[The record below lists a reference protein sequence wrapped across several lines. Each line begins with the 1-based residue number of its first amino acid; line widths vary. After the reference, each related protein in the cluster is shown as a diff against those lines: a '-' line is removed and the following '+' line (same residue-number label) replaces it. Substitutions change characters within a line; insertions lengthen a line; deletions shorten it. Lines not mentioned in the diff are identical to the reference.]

1 MGRLEIEI
9 RHGHDRG
16 PSSAVI
22 VLAALIVL
30 AVAGGAG
37 RHALN
42 GIAHTVLTVLDIAA
56 WVIGSL
62 AAAAL
67 AVVIVLAVTRT
78 RRALARRRQPVR
90 VQSIR
95 LADAAVRPVDG
106 NPADL
111 DRPALDP
118 ARRPASWPL
127 SGRWS
132 ELPHDDRRGDGPARY
147 S

>member
-9 RHGHDRG
+9 RHGHDHG
-16 PSSAVI
+16 PSGPVIALAV
-22 VLAALIVL
+22 LIAL

-42 GIAHTVLTVLDIAA
+42 GIAHTVLNVLEIAA
-56 WVIGSL
+56 YVVGSV

-67 AVVIVLAVTRT
+67 AIVIVLAVGRA
-78 RRALARRRQPVR
+78 RRALADRPRPVH

-95 LADAAVRPVDG
+95 LDGAAVRHVDNG
-106 NPADL
+106 LADI

-118 ARRPASWPL
+118 ARRPGWPL
-127 SGRWS
+127 PGRWA
-132 ELPHDDRRGDGPARY
+132 EVPLDDRGGNPGRY